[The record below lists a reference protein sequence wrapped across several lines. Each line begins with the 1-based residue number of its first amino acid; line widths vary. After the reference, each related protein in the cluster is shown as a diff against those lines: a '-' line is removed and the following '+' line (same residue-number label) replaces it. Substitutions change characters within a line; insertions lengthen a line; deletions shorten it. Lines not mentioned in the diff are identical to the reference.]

1 LQNSSE
7 IKINFFEKLIGSG
20 FYTGYIPFASGTFGS
35 ITALLIYWIPGFE
48 NPLVMY
54 LVIILVG
61 VFGIYVG
68 NKFEK
73 VYGKDPAECTI
84 DEMIG
89 QWISLLFVP
98 KTIVLSAIIFF
109 MWRFFDIV
117 KPFPARRL
125 EDLPGGLGI
134 MIDDVISGFYSL
146 IVIHLGLIIFNI
158 S

>member
-1 LQNSSE
+1 MQNSSE

-35 ITALLIYWIPGFE
+35 LVALLIYWIPGFE

-73 VYGKDPAECTI
+73 VYGKDPAECTV
-84 DEMIG
+84 DEMVG

-146 IVIHLGLIIFNI
+146 IIIHLILIIFNI
-158 S
+158 V